1 MYYLK
6 PTVMVKFIRNI
17 LHISKFLA
25 AVAVFDSKQPGHFKL
40 VYEGEAVIKLHVF
53 FYLLK
58 QKIRLHR

>member
-1 MYYLK
+1 
-6 PTVMVKFIRNI
+6 MVKFIRNI

-40 VYEGEAVIKLHVF
+40 AYEGEAVIKLHVF